1 MQHITTIPRRPLITG
16 KQVARIFQRNPAWFY
31 EHRMQLQARG
41 FPRPIFA
48 HLYDAEAV
56 IAWID
61 AQMDPA
67 LKAVFEAKRGIA

>member
-1 MQHITTIPRRPLITG
+1 MQIIPRRRLLTG
-16 KQVARIFQRNPAWFY
+16 KQVALILQRNPAWFY
-31 EHRMQLQARG
+31 EHRTQLERRG
-41 FPRPIFA
+41 FPRPIFS

-67 LKAVFEAKRGIA
+67 LKAVFDAKRERVP